1 MILFGKDEERSSVVA
16 LVNLKNPNHEQTD
29 EAGGG
34 GQRAR
39 GRGGGC
45 GGGGAATSLDHLK
58 VVQNGHDVLRHEDVA
73 GVNGHA
79 SDRDQ
84 QGVWRVVKEET
95 VYRGSTGLGL
105 DRLNIR
111 IDNGSDRSEEQTS

>member
-1 MILFGKDEERSSVVA
+1 MRQVGVDREPE
-16 LVNLKNPNHEQTD
+16 
-29 EAGGG
+29 
-34 GQRAR
+34 
-39 GRGGGC
+39 GRVEGGGGC

-84 QGVWRVVKEET
+84 QGV
-95 VYRGSTGLGL
+95 
-105 DRLNIR
+105 
-111 IDNGSDRSEEQTS
+111 